1 MLLSNYLC
9 TDESSLQQYLLA
21 LQIIHIFCDIQWL
34 LAQHQQAL
42 HSNSDLTHPNTEQS
56 VAKREGDERERGRG
70 GGGRNEIKIL
80 EINIY
85 ENASIKVFL
94 LMLWMRLMVTK
105 QLMTLR
111 TVMITLT
118 CNVNSQ

>member
-42 HSNSDLTHPNTEQS
+42 HSNSNSDLTHPNTEQA
-56 VAKREGDERERGRG
+56 VAKREGVERERERGEEV
-70 GGGRNEIKIL
+70 GGRNKIKIP
-80 EINIY
+80 EINIH
-85 ENASIKVFL
+85 ENACIKVFL
-94 LMLWMRLMVTK
+94 L
-105 QLMTLR
+105 
-111 TVMITLT
+111 
-118 CNVNSQ
+118 